1 MNRNIF
7 PALTAVVFFLAACTD
22 NGSETTTETTEAME
36 TSADNRPP
44 AYQSFNQMP
53 TFNMQTTSGS
63 TVQLGDLKGKKVFVN
78 LWASWCPPCRREMP
92 SIEKLA
98 QSVDTSKVA
107 FVLLSLDDE
116 FGKAKDFVT
125 AQNLNLPIYYPAEN
139 LPELFNV
146 QAIPSTFI
154 FDEKGS
160 LLKRIDGGED
170 YDTDAYRHLLQ

>member
-1 MNRNIF
+1 MNRNIIF
-7 PALTAVVFFLAACTD
+7 LLAATVFFLAACTD
-22 NGSETTTETTEAME
+22 NNSEATTETNATETA
-36 TSADNRPP
+36 ADNRPP
-44 AYQSFNQMP
+44 AYQAFNQMP
-53 TFNMQTTSGS
+53 TFNMQTTSGG
-63 TVQLGDLKGKKVFVN
+63 TVQLADLKGKKVFVN

-154 FDEKGS
+154 FDEKGG